1 MRTDDFNFELP
12 AELIAQ
18 VPTPQRG
25 ASRLLHY
32 QRSNRRLADD
42 IFAAL
47 PQLLRPGDL
56 LVFNDAKVLPARF
69 TLLKNTGGL
78 VDGLF
83 LQELALGR
91 WRVLLKNVGRTDS
104 LRFAD
109 APEIAVCVA
118 SRGADG
124 ECEIQ
129 LETSGSA
136 PDILNRVGRMP
147 MPPYIRRHKQSDD
160 RDALDRERYQTVF
173 AAESGS
179 VAAPTAGLHFTPEI
193 LRDLD
198 QRGIERTSITLHVGM
213 GTFKPITGE
222 TLQQHVMHAEHYTI
236 TASAAAAINR
246 AKQQRRRVIAVGTT
260 AVRVLE
266 NQPADQPI
274 APGPSQSAPDP
285 ASFSPPVIRGRVRVG
300 VSNPAQPPPRPSP
313 GVPGEGEKTHAIAG
327 PIAPKS
333 GQTDIFIYPPYIWQH
348 VDAMITNFHLP
359 RSTLIALVAAWI
371 GLEEQRRVYRHAID
385 QRYRFFSYGD
395 AMLLE

>member
-1 MRTDDFNFELP
+1 MRTDDFNFDLP

-18 VPTPQRG
+18 VPTPERG

-32 QRSNRRLADD
+32 QRSYHRISDNT
-42 IFAAL
+42 FANL
-47 PQLLRPGDL
+47 PELLRPGDL

-69 TLLKNTGGL
+69 MLIKNTGGL

-83 LQELALGR
+83 LHELAIGR
-91 WRVLLKNVGRTDS
+91 WRVLLKNIGRTDL
-104 LRFAD
+104 LRFAET
-109 APEIAVCVA
+109 PEIAERVA
-118 SRGADG
+118 GRGVDG

-129 LETSGSA
+129 LETSESA
-136 PDILNRVGRMP
+136 GDILNRLGRMP
-147 MPPYIRRHKQSDD
+147 MPPYIKRDKQSDE
-160 RDALDRERYQTVF
+160 RDSLDRERYQTVF
-173 AAESGS
+173 ASESGS

-198 QRGIERTSITLHVGM
+198 QRGIERTSITLHVGL
-213 GTFKPITGE
+213 GTFKPITGA
-222 TLQQHVMHAEHYTI
+222 TLQQHVMHAENYTI
-236 TASAAAAINR
+236 TAPATAIINR

-266 NQPADQPI
+266 SQPGDQPF
-274 APGPSQSAPDP
+274 AATNGTT
-285 ASFSPPVIRGRVRVG
+285 
-300 VSNPAQPPPRPSP
+300 
-313 GVPGEGEKTHAIAG
+313 E
-327 PIAPKS
+327 
-333 GQTDIFIYPPYIWQH
+333 IFIYPSYAWKH

-395 AMLLE
+395 AMFLE